1 MYNRLIVKSFSV
13 LCICLL
19 ALYITLPN
27 FFDNKLFISKKRI
40 NLGLDL
46 KGGASLLLN
55 IDLDF
60 YFKEKLSMLAG
71 EIKETLLTKNIES
84 NVQNSEQ
91 VIVTLNNID
100 DYKKASVLIN
110 AINPNLELNRKD
122 SSILIS
128 YKPH

>member
-1 MYNRLIVKSFSV
+1 

-19 ALYITLPN
+19 VLYITLPN

-40 NLGLDL
+40 NLGLEL

-71 EIKETLLTKNIES
+71 EIKEKLLTKNIES
-84 NVQNSEQ
+84 NVQNS
-91 VIVTLNNID
+91 VVTLNNID

-110 AINPNLELNRKD
+110 AINPKFRAK
-122 SSILIS
+122 
-128 YKPH
+128 